1 MKTPLELAEEHCINT
16 AGFVS
21 KQDCGNYLAGYE
33 AAEARIVA
41 LIKEELQLIQTN
53 KSFSEVVQRPSVE
66 VAIQNILEKIQKD

>member
-1 MKTPLELAEEHCINT
+1 MKNPLELAEEHCINT

-33 AAEARIVA
+33 AATARIVD